1 MRITFARQNKFHI
14 TSFKLAY
21 KACRLRR
28 EGFAI
33 LLADIPKHP
42 SYISTEVS
50 WHAAQFN
57 DSVLVLHLVS
67 TSRGLSCEK
76 ERSK

>member
-1 MRITFARQNKFHI
+1 MRMTFTLRNQFHI

-67 TSRGLSCEK
+67 TSRGFSYEK
-76 ERSK
+76 KRSD